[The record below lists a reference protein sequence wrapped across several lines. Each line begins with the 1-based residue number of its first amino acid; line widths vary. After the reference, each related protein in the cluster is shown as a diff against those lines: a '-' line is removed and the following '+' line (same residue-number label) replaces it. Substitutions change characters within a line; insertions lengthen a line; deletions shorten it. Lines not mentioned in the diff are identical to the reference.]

1 MRQQFLMSS
10 WKTASK
16 LISSY
21 FKKNWSIHD
30 YPTECRQLSG
40 QGLPGAG
47 EEPFTWEARIINW
60 YWMSGKGHT
69 KQEAY
74 AALQNS
80 FEAYQAEGNEL
91 PRPGSKSGIVFTR
104 VDQINYL
111 EPEGIILFKEI
122 FGMDYYGMFVSDE
135 STLYD
140 FCDSK
145 EKIQRQIAKIQE
157 KYGIRIED
165 ITGLRIVGILE
176 RMREAGV

>member
-16 LISSY
+16 LVSSY
-21 FKKNWSIHD
+21 FKKSWSIHD
-30 YPTECRQLSG
+30 YPTECRQISG
-40 QGLPGAG
+40 QDTGA
-47 EEPFTWEARIINW
+47 EPFSWEARIINW

-74 AALQNS
+74 DALQEN
-80 FEAYQAEGNEL
+80 FIAYQAKGNDL
-91 PRPGSKSGIVFTR
+91 PRPGSKSGMVFAS

-111 EPEGIILFKEI
+111 EPEGVILFKEI
-122 FGMDYYGMFVSDE
+122 FGMDYYGMFISDDC
-135 STLYD
+135 TLYD

-145 EKIQRQIAKIQE
+145 EKAQRKIAKIQE
-157 KYGIRIED
+157 KYGIRVED